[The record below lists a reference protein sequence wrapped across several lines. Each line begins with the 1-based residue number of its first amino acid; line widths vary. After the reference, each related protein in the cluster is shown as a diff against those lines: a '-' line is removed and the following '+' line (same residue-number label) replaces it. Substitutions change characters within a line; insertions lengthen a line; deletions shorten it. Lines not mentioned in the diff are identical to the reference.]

1 MKLTTLVILAILA
14 LCLIITEG
22 RPNHERDGPE
32 VKPELDK
39 IQVFRD
45 KSTRDILKR
54 DAMKRLREKHFAR
67 FKNSR
72 RPINGRDDDEEDRI
86 YTYREYSD
94 SGCNGNIEE
103 QRNYMFE
110 ECVWKELRSTER
122 KRVEK
127 VKNGI
132 ITVKTYNN
140 PGCFGEGTEKK
151 YTKNNCTY
159 DADKQKYVKWTW

>member
-1 MKLTTLVILAILA
+1 MKLTTIVILAIFA

-22 RPNHERDGPE
+22 RPHHERDGPE

-72 RPINGRDDDEEDRI
+72 RPINGRDDDDDEDRI

-94 SGCNGNIEE
+94 SGCNGNID
-103 QRNYMFE
+103 FE
-110 ECVWKELRSTER
+110 STYRFKVCFWRSQAN
-122 KRVEK
+122 KEK
-127 VKNGI
+127 VDEEENGI
-132 ITVKTYNN
+132 ITVKSYDN
-140 PGCFGEGTEKK
+140 PGCFGKGTNAKN
-151 YTKNNCTY
+151 YTKNVCTY